1 MILGRYLKW
10 YAMVTGKGREE
21 QMQRACERQFNNKA
35 LLSACF
41 IPLKQEIFHAAG
53 EWHVQTK
60 KLLPGYLF
68 LASDDPTQ
76 LTEQCKK
83 NHMLAKNDELILLN
97 DQDMGLFSLTKNG
110 IFELSKGIIVN
121 GKLKIISGPLMGKKS
136 EIKKNDHHKRKA
148 WVSVNLFGKE
158 QLIVVGLEV
167 FQKIETVHKKTTVT
181 HKASIPAKNGQKK
194 RIERTA
200 QARKVTC

>member
-1 MILGRYLKW
+1 
-10 YAMVTGKGREE
+10 
-21 QMQRACERQFNNKA
+21 
-35 LLSACF
+35 
-41 IPLKQEIFHAAG
+41 
-53 EWHVQTK
+53 VQTK

-110 IFELSKGIIVN
+110 IFELSKGII
-121 GKLKIISGPLMGKKS
+121 SGPLMGKKS
-136 EIKKNDHHKRKA
+136 EIKKNDRHKRKA
-148 WVSVNLFGKE
+148 WVSVNLLGKE
-158 QLIVVGLEV
+158 RLIVVGLEV

-181 HKASIPAKNGQKK
+181 TRLLFQQKTV
-194 RIERTA
+194 RRN
-200 QARKVTC
+200 V

>member
-1 MILGRYLKW
+1 M
-10 YAMVTGKGREE
+10 A
-21 QMQRACERQFNNKA
+21 
-35 LLSACF
+35 
-41 IPLKQEIFHAAG
+41 
-53 EWHVQTK
+53 K

-110 IFELSKGIIVN
+110 IFELSKGII
-121 GKLKIISGPLMGKKS
+121 SGPLMGKKS
-136 EIKKNDHHKRKA
+136 EIKKNDRHKRKA
-148 WVSVNLFGKE
+148 WVSVNLLGKE
-158 QLIVVGLEV
+158 RLIVVGLEV

-181 HKASIPAKNGQKK
+181 TRLLFQQKTV
-194 RIERTA
+194 RRN
-200 QARKVTC
+200 V

>member
-1 MILGRYLKW
+1 M
-10 YAMVTGKGREE
+10 
-21 QMQRACERQFNNKA
+21 
-35 LLSACF
+35 
-41 IPLKQEIFHAAG
+41 
-53 EWHVQTK
+53 QTK

-110 IFELSKGIIVN
+110 IFELSKGII
-121 GKLKIISGPLMGKKS
+121 SGPLMGKKS
-136 EIKKNDHHKRKA
+136 EIKKNDRHKRKA
-148 WVSVNLFGKE
+148 WVSVNLLGKE
-158 QLIVVGLEV
+158 RLIVVGLEV

-181 HKASIPAKNGQKK
+181 TRLLFQQKTV
-194 RIERTA
+194 RRN
-200 QARKVTC
+200 V

>member
-1 MILGRYLKW
+1 MW
-10 YAMVTGKGREE
+10 CAMVTGTGREE
-21 QMQRACERQFNNKA
+21 QMLMACECHIDNKA
-35 LLSACF
+35 LLSKCF
-41 IPLKQEIFHAAG
+41 LPLRQEIFHAAG
-53 EWHVQTK
+53 EWHLQTK

-68 LASDDPTQ
+68 LASDDPKQ

-83 NHMLAKNDELILLN
+83 NHILAKNDELILLN

-136 EIKKNDHHKRKA
+136 EIKKIDRHKRKA

-158 QLIVVGLEV
+158 RLIVVGLEV
-167 FQKIETVHKKTTVT
+167 FQKIETVHQKAAVT
-181 HKASIPAKNGQKK
+181 HKDSMPAKNGKK
-194 RIERTA
+194 HIERMA
-200 QARKVTC
+200 QTKKVTC

>member
-1 MILGRYLKW
+1 M
-10 YAMVTGKGREE
+10 
-21 QMQRACERQFNNKA
+21 
-35 LLSACF
+35 
-41 IPLKQEIFHAAG
+41 
-53 EWHVQTK
+53 QTK

-110 IFELSKGIIVN
+110 IFELSKGII
-121 GKLKIISGPLMGKKS
+121 SGPLMGKKS
-136 EIKKNDHHKRKA
+136 EIKKNDRHKRKA
-148 WVSVNLFGKE
+148 WVSVNLLGKE
-158 QLIVVGLEV
+158 RLIVVGLEV

-181 HKASIPAKNGQKK
+181 TRLLFQQKPV
-194 RIERTA
+194 RRN
-200 QARKVTC
+200 V

>member
-1 MILGRYLKW
+1 M
-10 YAMVTGKGREE
+10 
-21 QMQRACERQFNNKA
+21 
-35 LLSACF
+35 
-41 IPLKQEIFHAAG
+41 
-53 EWHVQTK
+53 QTK

-110 IFELSKGIIVN
+110 IFELSKGII
-121 GKLKIISGPLMGKKS
+121 SGPLMGKKS
-136 EIKKNDHHKRKA
+136 ESKKNDRHKRKA
-148 WVSVNLFGKE
+148 WVSVNLLGKE
-158 QLIVVGLEV
+158 RLIVVGLEV

-181 HKASIPAKNGQKK
+181 TRLLFQQKTV
-194 RIERTA
+194 RRN
-200 QARKVTC
+200 V

>member
-1 MILGRYLKW
+1 M
-10 YAMVTGKGREE
+10 
-21 QMQRACERQFNNKA
+21 
-35 LLSACF
+35 
-41 IPLKQEIFHAAG
+41 
-53 EWHVQTK
+53 QTK

-136 EIKKNDHHKRKA
+136 EIKKNDRHKRKA

>member
-1 MILGRYLKW
+1 MWCAMI
-10 YAMVTGKGREE
+10 TGTGREE
-21 QMQRACERQFNNKA
+21 QMLMACERHIDNKA
-35 LLSACF
+35 LLSKCF
-41 IPLKQEIFHAAG
+41 LPLRQEIFHAAG
-53 EWHVQTK
+53 EWHMQTK

-68 LASDDPTQ
+68 LASDDPKQ

-83 NHMLAKNDELILLN
+83 NHMLAKNDELIFLN
-97 DQDMGLFSLTKNG
+97 EQDMGLFSLTRNG
-110 IFELSKGIIVN
+110 IIEMSKGIIVN
-121 GKLKIISGPLMGKKS
+121 GKLKIISGPLMGKES
-136 EIKKNDHHKRKA
+136 TIKKIDRHKRKA

-158 QLIVVGLEV
+158 RLIVVGLEV
-167 FQKIETVHKKTTVT
+167 FQKIETVHQKTTVT

>member
-1 MILGRYLKW
+1 M
-10 YAMVTGKGREE
+10 
-21 QMQRACERQFNNKA
+21 
-35 LLSACF
+35 
-41 IPLKQEIFHAAG
+41 
-53 EWHVQTK
+53 QTK

-110 IFELSKGIIVN
+110 IFELSKGII
-121 GKLKIISGPLMGKKS
+121 SGPLMGKKS
-136 EIKKNDHHKRKA
+136 EIKKNDRHKRKA
-148 WVSVNLFGKE
+148 WVSVNLLGKE
-158 QLIVVGLEV
+158 RLIVVGLEV

-181 HKASIPAKNGQKK
+181 TRLLFHQKTVRRNVYKERHKQEK
-194 RIERTA
+194 
-200 QARKVTC
+200 

>member
-1 MILGRYLKW
+1 MW
-10 YAMVTGKGREE
+10 CAMVTGTGREE
-21 QMQRACERQFNNKA
+21 QMLMACERHIDNKA
-35 LLSACF
+35 LLSKCF
-41 IPLKQEIFHAAG
+41 LPLRQEIFHAAG
-53 EWHVQTK
+53 EWHLQTK

-68 LASDDPTQ
+68 LASDDPKQ

-83 NHMLAKNDELILLN
+83 NHILAKNDELILLN

-136 EIKKNDHHKRKA
+136 EIKKIDRHKRKA

-158 QLIVVGLEV
+158 RLIGVGLEV
-167 FQKIETVHKKTTVT
+167 FQKRETVHQKAAVT
-181 HKASIPAKNGQKK
+181 HKESMPAKNGKK
-194 RIERTA
+194 HIERMA
-200 QARKVTC
+200 QTKKVTC